1 MPEPPIFLDEVM
13 LSDCLGRP
21 AWILSP
27 ESGPSSFTTSSGRHL
42 RPSAVAPFYSCKKG
56 WSGRMAV
63 RMKKW
68 LLSELSGCLVICGVM
83 RNGSVKDWGIG
94 KWPKQKGELLTLF
107 HSGKIRAR
115 WGDAIIVNRSLS
127 FKPVF
132 PALAWCSGN
141 NLLGSST
148 SKVNLS
154 SHSDAF
160 FYLNFGPY
168 HPEALSMHLFI
179 YPFNPSSKKAETSF
193 FFFAVSTS
201 WSPEHRGES
210 WKTVGSQYIFLSK

>member
-21 AWILSP
+21 AWILSAREWSFLLHYFLRETP
-27 ESGPSSFTTSSGRHL
+27 E
-42 RPSAVAPFYSCKKG
+42 AVCLAPFYSCKKG

-115 WGDAIIVNRSLS
+115 WGDAIIVSRSLS

-148 SKVNLS
+148 SKVNLP

-160 FYLNFGPY
+160 FYLEFGPY

-193 FFFAVSTS
+193 FFFVVSSS
-201 WSPEHRGES
+201 WFPEHRGES